1 MPPSADYD
9 ATLAIL
15 RRHTI
20 GAYNGSQVAC
30 AAPEC
35 RAWMKTDAW
44 HQHVASL
51 VTGAPIPPGGQ
62 VEDEQDG

>member
-1 MPPSADYD
+1 MSESLPSAERD
-9 ATLAIL
+9 AVLAVL

-44 HQHVASL
+44 HEHVADL
-51 VTGAPIPPGGQ
+51 IAARPLPPEVG
-62 VEDEQDG
+62 DAS